1 MIQMDHI
8 QHQLFDLVLYQW
20 KIMEGEEVFDSYRSL
35 QIRQLIFSQNVTVF
49 VMQMLQPL
57 LSMDQIFED
66 MRLLGKGFLLQ
77 ILPLL
82 TRSVSIESLQV
93 QVKGGYCI
101 SRRLLVIC
109 FVDNL
114 TLKPMQQIILMDQ
127 LWCNRVQKISIK
139 FLMQMV

>member
-1 MIQMDHI
+1 
-8 QHQLFDLVLYQW
+8 
-20 KIMEGEEVFDSYRSL
+20 MEGEEVFDSYRSL

-101 SRRLLVIC
+101 SQQ
-109 FVDNL
+109 L
-114 TLKPMQQIILMDQ
+114 TLKPMQ
-127 LWCNRVQKISIK
+127 
-139 FLMQMV
+139 